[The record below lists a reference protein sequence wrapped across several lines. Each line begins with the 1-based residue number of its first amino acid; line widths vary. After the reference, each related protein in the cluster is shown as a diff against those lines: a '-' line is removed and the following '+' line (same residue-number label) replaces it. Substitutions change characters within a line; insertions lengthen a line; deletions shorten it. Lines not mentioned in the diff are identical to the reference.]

1 VDNRGIIEKQIICIV
16 GKRFPVGEIHFSIT
30 KKERDM
36 YDFLLTPEE
45 RSLRDEARR
54 FVREEVSSE
63 FLRKMDKDEIIYP
76 RDFVERLADYNLR
89 GIRFPEKYSGR
100 GMSWVADVA
109 ATEEIGCLG
118 MALGCAF
125 VMPSIV
131 GEALNKFGTV
141 QQKEKYL
148 RPYIEGRL
156 VAAEALTE
164 PRGGSDFFGAT
175 TKAVLDGDHFVVNG
189 QKRFVVG
196 ADGAD
201 FFLVYCRTNFE
212 PDAHK
217 YQRISLLII
226 DKGPGV
232 ETEYHYGLL
241 GCKGGGT
248 GRLVFRDVKVPKE
261 NLVGELHGGA
271 LCFNQMMIPE
281 RLTSAAGCLGVWGA
295 LDLAVRYTN
304 RRAAFGKLVRKFQ
317 AVNFLV
323 ADSITQLDAA
333 RGLTYMAARAVDE
346 DYPNKR
352 RIVSEA
358 KRFSTEAAWNVVNNA
373 MQVMGGIGYTE
384 VYPIERA
391 LRDVRLALIWT
402 GTSQIMNLM
411 IQHEYYDEV
420 LNQPYD
426 RRHMEKDAMNPDES
440 ERCFT
445 DEDMWRVHEKKTVD

>member
-1 VDNRGIIEKQIICIV
+1 
-16 GKRFPVGEIHFSIT
+16 
-30 KKERDM
+30 M

-45 RSLRDEARR
+45 QALRDEARR
-54 FVREEVSSE
+54 FVREEVSSD

-76 RDFVERLADYNLR
+76 REFVERLAGYNLR
-89 GIRFPEKYSGR
+89 GIRFPEKYGGR

-131 GEALNKFGTV
+131 GEALDKFGSEE
-141 QQKEKYL
+141 QKQKYL
-148 RPYIEGRL
+148 RPYIEGKL

-175 TKAVLDGDHFVVNG
+175 TKAVLDGDHFIVNG

-201 FFLVYCRTNFE
+201 FFLVYCKTNFAS
-212 PDAHK
+212 DAHK
-217 YQRISLLII
+217 YNRISLLLI

-261 NLVGELHGGA
+261 NLIGELHSGA

-295 LDLAVRYTN
+295 LDLAIRYSN

-317 AVNFLV
+317 AVNFMV
-323 ADSITQLDAA
+323 ADSIMDLDAA

-346 DYPNKR
+346 NYPNAR
-352 RIVSEA
+352 RVVSEA
-358 KRFSTEAAWNVVNNA
+358 KRFATEASWRIVNNA
-373 MQVMGGIGYTE
+373 MQIMGGIGYTE
-384 VYPIERA
+384 VYPIERS
-391 LRDVRLALIWT
+391 LRDIRLALIWT
-402 GTSQIMNLM
+402 GTSEIMNMM

-426 RRHMEKDAMNPDES
+426 RRKMEHDAMSPDES
-440 ERCFT
+440 ERCFS
-445 DEDMWRVHEKKTVD
+445 DEDMWRVHEEKTAE